1 MINRRLLLAVSL
13 ILVFSLLLSVAGC
26 TLPFRRPEPQRVPER
41 TPTPQPADPTPRTQ
55 PVPGQQQPGAV
66 AMAERLADIAT
77 DVEGV
82 ESSTVVVVSNLALVG
97 ITLERGDA
105 ADESEVKKE
114 VARRIED
121 EEPSIVNA
129 YVSAN
134 PDIVSQLEEISR
146 GIQRGEPISTF
157 FDQIV
162 DILSRMRAETSD

>member
-13 ILVFSLLLSVAGC
+13 ILVFSLLLSVIGC

-66 AMAERLADIAT
+66 AMAERLAEIAT

-82 ESSTVVVVSNLALVG
+82 DSATVVVVSNLALVG
-97 ITLERGDA
+97 VTLDRDG
-105 ADESEVKKE
+105 ADQSDVKSE